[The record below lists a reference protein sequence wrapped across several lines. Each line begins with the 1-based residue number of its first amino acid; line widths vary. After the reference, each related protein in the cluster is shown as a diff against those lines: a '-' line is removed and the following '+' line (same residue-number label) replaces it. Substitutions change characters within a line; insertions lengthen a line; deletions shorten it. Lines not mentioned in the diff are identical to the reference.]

1 MTNEEFHGL
10 VLSELK
16 GIKSDISGIKTEIT
30 EMKSEMSA
38 MKVQQQ
44 ENTGIIKILLPK
56 QEIANAK
63 LEKLEINTASKED
76 LFDVNVKIDTLN
88 TRLFYQESE
97 LNKLRAIK

>member
-1 MTNEEFHGL
+1 MTNEEFQEL

-16 GIKSDISGIKTEIT
+16 GIKSEIT
-30 EMKSEMSA
+30 EIKDEMSA
-38 MKVQQQ
+38 MKVQQK
-44 ENTGIIKILLPK
+44 ETTGIIKTLLPK

-63 LEKLEINTASKED
+63 LEKLEVNTASREG
-76 LFDVNVKIDTLN
+76 LFDLSVKIDTLN

>member
-1 MTNEEFHGL
+1 MTNEEFQEL

-16 GIKSDISGIKTEIT
+16 G
-30 EMKSEMSA
+30 MKSEMSA

-44 ENTGIIKILLPK
+44 ENTEIIKALLHN
-56 QEIANAK
+56 QEVTNAK
-63 LEKLEINTASKED
+63 LENLEVNTASKEG
-76 LFDVNVKIDTLN
+76 LFDLSVKIDTLN